1 MIKRPGCE
9 GYLQKLVEEERK
21 AISLKLRVAAAT
33 SCVDFKDS
41 DKDEDSSNDG
51 LVMSARES

>member
-9 GYLQKLVEEERK
+9 RYYQKLVEEERK
-21 AISLKLRVAAAT
+21 TISLKLRSDA
-33 SCVDFKDS
+33 DHIGLRDS
-41 DKDEDSSNDG
+41 DGDEEGNDG